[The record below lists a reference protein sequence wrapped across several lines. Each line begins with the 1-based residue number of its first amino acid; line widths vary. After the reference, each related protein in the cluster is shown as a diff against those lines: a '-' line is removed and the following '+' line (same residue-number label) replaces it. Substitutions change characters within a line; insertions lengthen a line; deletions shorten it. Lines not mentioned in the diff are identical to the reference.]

1 MRGGQ
6 NELRVTRSD
15 AKLTSLSDNAPV
27 YLSDNDTE
35 SSHPAKYTE
44 IQVNQLTDTSEG
56 FLPPIHTAGM
66 YSVVH

>member
-15 AKLTSLSDNAPV
+15 AKLTSLSNNAPV

-35 SSHPAKYTE
+35 GSQPAKYTE